1 MRLENKVAVITGG
14 ASGIGRAVAE
24 RFIKEGAKVVIAD
37 INEERLAE
45 TAKEI
50 RETGGTIETIRT
62 DVRSEEDNKQMIK
75 FAIEKFGQLD
85 ILFCNAGIIDGFRTV
100 GNMTNEIWDRT
111 FDINVKGP
119 MMQMREAINFYLE
132 NGGGNII
139 VTASAAG
146 IGGARSGAGYTAS
159 KHAVIGLAQNAAYT
173 YADRNIR
180 VNVIAPGGVESNI
193 METSANIDQEG
204 SKIFQKG
211 MVVMPRL
218 GKPDEFSEVAVFLAN
233 DESSFVNGAVIP
245 VDGGWTAY

>member
-14 ASGIGRAVAE
+14 SSGIGRAVAE

-37 INEERLAE
+37 INEVRLAE
-45 TAKEI
+45 TAKEV
-50 RETGGTIETIRT
+50 REAGGTIETIRT

-132 NGGGNII
+132 NGSGNII
-139 VTASAAG
+139 VTASA
-146 IGGARSGAGYTAS
+146 AGYTAS

-180 VNVIAPGGVESNI
+180 VNVIVPGGVESNI

-218 GKPDEFSEVAVFLAN
+218 GKPDDFSEVAVFLAN